1 MDTSPRIG
9 LLGGSFDP
17 VHRAHIALALAA
29 RDALQLDQVRLL
41 PAAQPWQRQA
51 LTASAEHRLS
61 MLELAV
67 ASHAGLCVD
76 ASELERGGKTYTVD
90 TVAHLPDSAHYVWI
104 MGSDQLHNFCTW
116 HRWQD
121 IARLAR
127 LVVAQRPGIPLEA
140 PAALMR
146 HLEHLQRPLITL
158 PFAPM
163 PVSATGIRHML
174 AQEQNPSALLP
185 APSLADMLDDRV
197 LHYIREE
204 GLYRHFS
211 PSSHLDPPAPAV

>member
-29 RDALQLDQVRLL
+29 RDALHLDQVRLL

-51 LTASAEHRLS
+51 LTASAEHRLR

-67 ASHAGLCVD
+67 ANHADLCVD

-121 IARLAR
+121 IVHYVDLA
-127 LVVAQRPGIPLEA
+127 VAQRPEA
-140 PAALMR
+140 PVQAPPALAQ
-146 HLEHLQRPLITL
+146 HLQDLGRTL
-158 PFAPM
+158 AVIPFTPTK
-163 PVSATGIRHML
+163 VSASTIRDHLAHAQTVGDWLDPAVLDYIRHH
-174 AQEQNPSALLP
+174 Q
-185 APSLADMLDDRV
+185 
-197 LHYIREE
+197 
-204 GLYRHFS
+204 LYRTRNS
-211 PSSHLDPPAPAV
+211 TP